1 MPVIIEFSRCISTY
15 SSAKFELLTCT
26 ALQSAAD
33 IAKLNMEYADKVLK
47 GEMKVTEVNDY
58 VEAPE
63 INAENVEE
71 YIQIYVENGEI
82 SEGGELAE

>member
-1 MPVIIEFSRCISTY
+1 
-15 SSAKFELLTCT
+15 
-26 ALQSAAD
+26 
-33 IAKLNMEYADKVLK
+33 
-47 GEMKVTEVNDY
+47 MKVTEVNDY